1 MHRRTEVPPTLFALA
16 QTQGGLVSA
25 SQYRE
30 HGLTDK
36 AVRGLVAR
44 REWARPTS
52 GVLDL
57 RTAPPPKVSVHD
69 HARRRAAWLALLAY
83 GPDAI
88 SVGACALVLHGIEGT
103 PLGLR
108 AEAALPRASDRT
120 SRDGIAL
127 RQFDDGLETVLIGG
141 RRVASVAWAL
151 AQAIPELSRAKGL
164 AVLDSALYRK
174 KLSPAGLER
183 AHDLARGRRGV
194 ATRHDLWG
202 LADARAE
209 SPFESST
216 RLECVEEG
224 IPPDV
229 LQLPLVDAD
238 GREISRGD
246 AAWRKRDGRWLV
258 AELDGTEVH
267 DTPTAVFKDRARQNL
282 WVSTGAVDVLRFT
295 PRDSGAIAPAIRRA
309 LRR

>member
-1 MHRRTEVPPTLFALA
+1 MHRRTETPPALFALA
-16 QTQGGLVSA
+16 QSQGGLVSVA
-25 SQYRE
+25 QHRE
-30 HGLTDK
+30 HGLTD
-36 AVRGLVAR
+36 ASVRGLVRR
-44 REWARPTS
+44 REWHRPTS

-57 RTAPPPKVSVHD
+57 RTPPPAGLSVFD

-88 SVGACALVLHGIEGT
+88 SVGACALVLHGVEGA
-103 PLGLR
+103 PLRLR

-120 SRDGIAL
+120 SRHGIAL
-127 RQFDDGLETVLIGG
+127 RQFDDGLETVMIDG
-141 RRVASVAWAL
+141 RRVASIPWAL
-151 AQAIPELSRAKGL
+151 AQAVPELPRSRGL

-174 KLSPAGLER
+174 KVDAVGLER

-194 ATRHDLWG
+194 ATRHDLWE
-202 LADARAE
+202 LADSRSE

-246 AAWRKRDGRWLV
+246 AGWRKRDGRWLV
-258 AELDGTEVH
+258 AELDGREVH
-267 DTPTAVFKDRARQNL
+267 DTPEAVFRDRTRQNL

-295 PRDSGAIAPAIRRA
+295 PRDAGSIAPAIRRA